1 MKIKILK
8 NGPYIVTGGV
18 PLYEKIIVPVGDH
31 YVLQDGRALPQKEK
45 YILCRC
51 GETSSPPFCDGK
63 HLKNGF
69 DGSEKASRKKYDERA
84 EILKGPDLD
93 LMDDG
98 RCAMARFCHRDRGD
112 AWELTER
119 SYNPTNKSEA
129 IIGATE
135 CPAGRLVAIEKNG
148 FKHELKYEPSIE
160 IVQDPE
166 KGVSAAIFVR
176 GGIQI
181 ESEDGHIYETQN
193 SVALCRCGKS
203 KNIPFCD
210 ASHLISMFDDGYVP
224 KN

>member
-51 GETSSPPFCDGK
+51 GETSIPPFCDGI

-69 DGSEKASRKKYDERA
+69 DGSETASRKTYDERA

-119 SYNPTNKSEA
+119 SYNPLNKSEA
-129 IIGATE
+129 IIGAIE
-135 CPAGRLVAIEKNG
+135 CPAGRLIAIEK
-148 FKHELKYEPSIE
+148 KW
-160 IVQDPE
+160 V
-166 KGVSAAIFVR
+166 
-176 GGIQI
+176 
-181 ESEDGHIYETQN
+181 
-193 SVALCRCGKS
+193 
-203 KNIPFCD
+203 
-210 ASHLISMFDDGYVP
+210 
-224 KN
+224 

>member
-1 MKIKILK
+1 M
-8 NGPYIVTGGV
+8 
-18 PLYEKIIVPVGDH
+18 
-31 YVLQDGRALPQKEK
+31 
-45 YILCRC
+45 
-51 GETSSPPFCDGK
+51 
-63 HLKNGF
+63 KNGF
-69 DGSEKASRKKYDERA
+69 DGSETASRKTYDERA

-119 SYNPTNKSEA
+119 SYNPLNKSEA
-129 IIGATE
+129 IIGAIE
-135 CPAGRLVAIEKNG
+135 CPAGRLIAIEKNG
-148 FKHELKYEPSIE
+148 YRHEIKNKPCIE

-176 GGIQI
+176 GGIPI
-181 ESEDGHIYETQN
+181 ESEDGQIYETRD

-203 KNIPFCD
+203 RNIPFCD
-210 ASHLISMFDDGYVP
+210 ASHLISMFDDGNVP